1 MQNLSPQKRNPVKAL
16 TGALFVLTL
25 CAAHVARAGEE
36 SFFPDDES
44 FFTLESLQGNY
55 AYVNNTAGVA
65 SFGPMLFDGRGGVTL
80 EDKVNLPCSTPNV
93 GCSRILSQLTGVGS
107 YTVNSDGTGVATIT
121 FTESN
126 GTTRPPDVFDFMISE
141 TTKKGDI
148 LLATQ
153 VFSADRSGGL
163 AGQLVAPTWTRISEP
178 APRWP
183 AHYRPPTKTH

>member
-1 MQNLSPQKRNPVKAL
+1 MQKLSPQKRIPVKAL
-16 TGALFVLTL
+16 TGALFALSL
-25 CAAHVARAGEE
+25 CATHVARADEE
-36 SFFPDDES
+36 SY
-44 FFTLESLQGNY
+44 FTLESLQGNY

-80 EDKVNLPCSTPNV
+80 KDKVNLPCSTPNV
-93 GCSRILSQLTGVGS
+93 GCSRSLSDLTGVGT
-107 YTVNSDGTGVATIT
+107 YTVNSDGTGVATIN

-141 TTKKGDI
+141 ATRKGDT

-183 AHYRPPTKTH
+183 VHYQPPTQTR

>member
-1 MQNLSPQKRNPVKAL
+1 MQNLSPQKRTPVKAL

-25 CAAHVARAGEE
+25 CATHVARADEE
-36 SFFPDDES
+36 SS
-44 FFTLESLQGNY
+44 FTLESLQGNY

-65 SFGPMLFDGRGGVTL
+65 SFGPMLFDGKGGLTL
-80 EDKVNLPCSTPNV
+80 KDRVNLPCSTPNV
-93 GCSRILSQLTGVGS
+93 GCSRILSDLTGVGT

-126 GTTRPPDVFDFMISE
+126 GVIRPPDVFDFMISE
-141 TTKKGDI
+141 TIKKGDT

-178 APRWP
+178 APKWP
-183 AHYRPPTKTH
+183 VHYVPPTKTH